1 MSSRQ
6 PPAPIRRQLRR
17 EVNWGCPVTDCGNPF
32 LSYHHFAP
40 PFREFRTTTSHDPDG
55 IIALCL
61 AHAGKAD
68 GGAFTVDQLREMKR
82 NPFLCGVQVAGRND
96 WLRRNTVLRAGTNT
110 FVNIATLVTVDER
123 RVIWFDRS
131 PEGYLQLSMKVLDAQ
146 GKPLFEMENN
156 DWIVSGPLSDLEAR
170 PRGRHLVVK
179 SQVDGFRMKLG
190 FENLDE
196 SSFRSEIE
204 ERELRELERKRRRIE
219 EDNALMAAL
228 RARVPD
234 AEKRFVDASLDEDV
248 IRHQVWNRVSSAIGE
263 WPALEVTFEGQL
275 PAPIKVVSSKKAMQI
290 GGFRMMGNLAVGP
303 VTVFKFNSQ

>member
-1 MSSRQ
+1 M
-6 PPAPIRRQLRR
+6 
-17 EVNWGCPVTDCGNPF
+17 
-32 LSYHHFAP
+32 
-40 PFREFRTTTSHDPDG
+40 
-55 IIALCL
+55 
-61 AHAGKAD
+61 
-68 GGAFTVDQLREMKR
+68 
-82 NPFLCGVQVAGRND
+82 
-96 WLRRNTVLRAGTNT
+96 
-110 FVNIATLVTVDER
+110 
-123 RVIWFDRS
+123 
-131 PEGYLQLSMKVLDAQ
+131 
-146 GKPLFEMENN
+146 
-156 DWIVSGPLSDLEAR
+156 
-170 PRGRHLVVK
+170 K

-196 SSFRSEIE
+196 SSFRPEIE

-234 AEKRFVDASLDEDV
+234 AEKRFVDASLDEDVDV